1 MDFTNGIKA
10 PILFQRKSE
19 DSATCFGNTLIAI
32 LAIIRCMNM
41 ENMIC
46 GYFVGDDESGQNDES
61 CRNCEKSIG
70 NLQLI
75 GKIKRQGRR
84 LYVLD

>member
-10 PILFQRKSE
+10 PILFQRKSG

-32 LAIIRCMNM
+32 LAISRCMNM

-46 GYFVGDDESGQNDES
+46 GYFVGDDESGLYDQS
-61 CRNCEKSIG
+61 CRNCEKSKKRVESE
-70 NLQLI
+70 LERS
-75 GKIKRQGRR
+75 KI
-84 LYVLD
+84 